1 VWQDESVSEAAPTPE
16 VPEAPGVQEPQPW
29 HLPRL
34 IVAWAVAAVFG
45 VLVILLVQ
53 GPARAQW
60 LVLAIGASAVVTF
73 FLQLGTAQREG
84 FITRTSFSV
93 AGSVLIIA
101 AIDAV
106 SLLVG

>member
-1 VWQDESVSEAAPTPE
+1 MWEDGRVSEESSAETP
-16 VPEAPGVQEPQPW
+16 AHQSW
-29 HLPRL
+29 HVPRL

-45 VLVILLVQ
+45 ALVILFVS
-53 GPARAQW
+53 GPARFQW
-60 LVLAIGASAVVTF
+60 LALAVGASTLVTF

-101 AIDAV
+101 VIDAV
-106 SLLVG
+106 SVLVG

>member
-1 VWQDESVSEAAPTPE
+1 MSEAAPTPGQPTPSPST
-16 VPEAPGVQEPQPW
+16 PEGQSW
-29 HLPRL
+29 HVPRL
-34 IVAWAVAAVFG
+34 IAAWLVAAVFG
-45 VLVILLVQ
+45 VLVIVLVH
-53 GPARAQW
+53 GPTRAQW
-60 LVLAIGASAVVTF
+60 LALAIGASALVTF

-101 AIDAV
+101 VIDAV

>member
-1 VWQDESVSEAAPTPE
+1 MSEAAPTPE
-16 VPEAPGVQEPQPW
+16 APGANEPQSW
-29 HLPRL
+29 HVPRL
-34 IVAWAVAAVFG
+34 VAAWGVAAVFG
-45 VLVILLVQ
+45 VLVIVFVD

-93 AGSVLIIA
+93 AGSVVIIA

-106 SLLVG
+106 CLLVG